1 MTLQEAIEKAKNNKK
16 DRVNDPDYVIIENNK
31 EYPAVILNV
40 NLQEDPKAVCVEF
53 LIYNTADGK
62 DKKYTFY
69 LNGMG
74 EVYYRQFCE
83 LLNVKSYKSLLGKL
97 LSLHFE
103 ANGEYQNIKADAELT
118 AEDIEEHIKKL
129 KLNKKRKRLNKTV
142 NKGNEKK
149 IIHKKEYQEPFEDG
163 IFEDDFLTDDE

>member
-1 MTLQEAIEKAKNNKK
+1 MAGGRLTTWKLGSGPAIALFK
-16 DRVNDPDYVIIENNK
+16 V
-31 EYPAVILNV
+31 
-40 NLQEDPKAVCVEF
+40 
-53 LIYNTADGK
+53 
-62 DKKYTFY
+62 
-69 LNGMG
+69 
-74 EVYYRQFCE
+74 
-83 LLNVKSYKSLLGKL
+83 
-97 LSLHFE
+97 
-103 ANGEYQNIKADAELT
+103 YQNIKADAELT